1 MKIAIFSES
10 YEPIVNGVSVCVN
23 TLRDGLI
30 KRGHDVWIFAPE
42 YEKHIDEYNQVIR
55 VPSMHTFIMQDYP
68 FPIPPAYNAQKR
80 FYSLKFDIVHTQT
93 PFILGMMAANWA
105 KKAGIPL
112 VSTNHTLYTEYAHYV
127 PIRPKSITRN
137 LLIWLM
143 RWYYAKCE
151 AVVVPSNPVK
161 DMLLAYGIKRPIE
174 VIKTGVVGS
183 IKASDEKIA
192 EVREYLNLKTTDN
205 LILYVGRIAREK
217 NLSLLLKAFKK
228 VLMTY
233 PDTKLAIVG
242 GGPALNE
249 TKVETSK
256 LDIKSSVTFTG
267 MLDRSSLDHYY
278 SAADIFVFPSKTE
291 TQGLA
296 ICEALSAG
304 LPVVAVNAGGIPENI
319 KDGEDGF
326 LVNDDVDEFAQKLE
340 LLIKDSKL
348 RKDMGNAASINS
360 CEFSV
365 ERMVTNFEEFYQKN
379 SKRR

>member
-10 YEPIVNGVSVCVN
+10 YEPIINGVSVCVN

-42 YEKHIDEYNQVIR
+42 FEKHIDEYNQVVR
-55 VPSMHTFIMQDYP
+55 VPSVHTFIMQDYP
-68 FPIPPAYNAQKR
+68 FPVPPAHAARKTFN
-80 FYSLKFDIVHTQT
+80 SLKFDIVHTQT
-93 PFILGMMAANWA
+93 PFILGIMAANWA

-151 AVVVPSNPVK
+151 AIVVPSNPVK
-161 DMLLAYGIKRPIE
+161 DMLLAYGIKKPIE

-183 IKASDEKIA
+183 IRASDKRIA
-192 EVREYLNLKTTDN
+192 EVRKNIKLNSSNN

-228 VLMTY
+228 VLLTY

-249 TKVETSK
+249 TKAETK
-256 LDIKSSVTFTG
+256 ELGIISSVTFTG
-267 MLDRSSLDHYY
+267 MLNRSDLDPYY

-291 TQGLA
+291 TQGIA

-326 LVNDDVDEFAQKLE
+326 LVNDDVDEFAEKLE
-340 LLIKDSKL
+340 ILINDSKL
-348 RKDMGNAASINS
+348 RKDMGNAAAINA
-360 CEFSV
+360 CEFSID
-365 ERMVTNFEEFYQKN
+365 RMVTDFEEFYRKH
-379 SKRR
+379 SRK